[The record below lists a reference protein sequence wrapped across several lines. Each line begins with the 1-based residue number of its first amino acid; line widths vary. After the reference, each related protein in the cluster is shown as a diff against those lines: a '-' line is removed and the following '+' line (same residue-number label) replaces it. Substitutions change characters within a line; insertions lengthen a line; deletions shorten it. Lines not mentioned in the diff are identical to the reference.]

1 MNTTITTT
9 ITVLPASLLEV
20 DGHHIIAVEHD
31 GTLYA
36 GLACIITPRDGEPL
50 GLQAFTEMDDAGEI
64 PDTLA
69 DIPVDLCPRA
79 AAAVDAAAAAVD
91 AAAAAVDAAAAYAEA
106 AADAYAAML
115 AAKVALARLTVSS
128 I

>member
-36 GLACIITPRDGEPL
+36 GLACIITPRDGSPL

-69 DIPVDLCPRA
+69 DIPEDMPNVSEPPLPFHPDLAP
-79 AAAVDAAAAAVD
+79 
-91 AAAAAVDAAAAYAEA
+91 
-106 AADAYAAML
+106 
-115 AAKVALARLTVSS
+115 LTVSS

>member
-1 MNTTITTT
+1 MNTTTTT
-9 ITVLPASLLEV
+9 IATITIPASFQEV

-36 GLACIITPRDGEPL
+36 GLACIITPRDGSPL

-69 DIPVDLCPRA
+69 DIP
-79 AAAVDAAAAAVD
+79 
-91 AAAAAVDAAAAYAEA
+91 EA
-106 AADAYAAML
+106 MPNVSEPPLPSHPD
-115 AAKVALARLTVSS
+115 LARLTVSS

>member
-1 MNTTITTT
+1 MNMHTTT
-9 ITVLPASLLEV
+9 TTTTTNIPACLQEV

-64 PDTLA
+64 LA
-69 DIPVDLCPRA
+69 PVDLN
-79 AAAVDAAAAAVD
+79 
-91 AAAAAVDAAAAYAEA
+91 
-106 AADAYAAML
+106 
-115 AAKVALARLTVSS
+115 TV
-128 I
+128 